1 MVKKNKTDHD
11 LVAEELDATLK
22 QLGLSKKKAVKK
34 KSVKKKTNGKSKPK
48 KSKS

>member
-34 KSVKKKTNGKSKPK
+34 KTNGKSKPK